1 MKHRLI
7 TALAL
12 TTLLA
17 VGGVVTV
24 NAQGSQQEKMKLCN
38 TQANARHMMGR
49 DRMQFMSGCLSKGG
63 GKHMGMMNMQQRKM
77 KTCSADAKE
86 KGLKGAARKR
96 YMSGCLKGK

>member
-24 NAQGSQQEKMKLCN
+24 NAQGTQQEKMKLCN

-49 DRMQFMSGCLSKGG
+49 DRMQFMSGCLSNRGG
-63 GKHMGMMNMQQRKM
+63 THMGMNSQQRRM
-77 KTCSADAKE
+77 KSCSADAKD
-86 KGLKGAARKR
+86 KGLKGAARKH
-96 YMSGCLKGK
+96 YMSECLKGR